1 MSTFIWIVNSDKK
14 LLVQQRSL
22 KDDNKP
28 GTWGITGGAVE
39 QGETSIKASVRELNE
54 ELGLKIDEN
63 ELYLIGTER
72 RKNKFFE
79 YYFLEKDID
88 LNELKLQ
95 KDEVEKVAYITLEE
109 YENNISNA
117 INFQMFKNFYL
128 NIYLEENNK
137 INI

>member
-1 MSTFIWIVNSDKK
+1 MKYIVQYIII
-14 LLVQQRSL
+14 L
-22 KDDNKP
+22 NK
-28 GTWGITGGAVE
+28 
-39 QGETSIKASVRELNE
+39 
-54 ELGLKIDEN
+54 
-63 ELYLIGTER
+63 R

-95 KDEVEKVAYITLEE
+95 KDEVEKVAYTTLEE

-128 NIYLEENNK
+128 NIYLEENK
-137 INI
+137 KKMK